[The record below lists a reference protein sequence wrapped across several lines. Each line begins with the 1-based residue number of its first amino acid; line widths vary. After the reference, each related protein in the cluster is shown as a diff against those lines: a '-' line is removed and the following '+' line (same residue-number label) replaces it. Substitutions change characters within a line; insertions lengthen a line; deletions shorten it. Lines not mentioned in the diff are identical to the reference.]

1 MGHLSF
7 PLNPCESKHNSLRE
21 GQTEMDL
28 DYIPFYEQERKT
40 CGHPKAT
47 GGRLTGKKGCFRGSP
62 KKNCPLYQVLAAR
75 KQELKEGHV
84 CRHPSPASAL
94 HSANNGTRCAISSS
108 ARHHPG
114 RIPAKNVPLE
124 SNQAFRSRFQ

>member
-28 DYIPFYEQERKT
+28 DYIPFYEQESKT

-62 KKNCPLYQVLAAR
+62 KKNCPLYQVLVAR
-75 KQELKEGHV
+75 KQKLTEGHV

-94 HSANNGTRCAISSS
+94 HGANNGTRCAILLKCTAPPRKDPCQECSS
-108 ARHHPG
+108 G
-114 RIPAKNVPLE
+114 I
-124 SNQAFRSRFQ
+124 

>member
-47 GGRLTGKKGCFRGSP
+47 GGRLTGKKGCFPWFPKEKLPSVSSVSCKEAKAYGRPRLSP
-62 KKNCPLYQVLAAR
+62 PQ
-75 KQELKEGHV
+75 
-84 CRHPSPASAL
+84 PSQRPSQ
-94 HSANNGTRCAISSS
+94 R
-108 ARHHPG
+108 
-114 RIPAKNVPLE
+114 
-124 SNQAFRSRFQ
+124 